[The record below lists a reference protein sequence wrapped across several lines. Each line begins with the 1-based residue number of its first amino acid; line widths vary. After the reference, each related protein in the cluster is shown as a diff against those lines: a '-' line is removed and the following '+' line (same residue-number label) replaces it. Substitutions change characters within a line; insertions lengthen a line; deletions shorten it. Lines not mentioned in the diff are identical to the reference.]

1 MACRNAVN
9 FRVTDVEGSTM
20 NQYDQQLVESL
31 SALMDGEATDL
42 ETRRL
47 LSVLSSSENPQAQL
61 LREKWQ
67 RYQAASSSISGGDV
81 STVDVSSSISLAI
94 EQEDRF
100 LETPLKKILGVS
112 GRFAVAASAALVAI
126 LGVQQFNQPLNL
138 TDETSSFAL
147 LDEAPLD
154 NYAGPVN
161 LYPANSFLPEN
172 TQVQAVSSE
181 RYSEKEVRRYLSY
194 ILNEHS
200 LIAPYVNSQE
210 ILSSAPMEQRGP
222 AKPAE

>member
-1 MACRNAVN
+1 MSHYN
-9 FRVTDVEGSTM
+9 E
-20 NQYDQQLVESL
+20 QLAEAL
-31 SALMDGEATDL
+31 SALMDGEATDI
-42 ETRRL
+42 EARRVL
-47 LSVLSSSENPQAQL
+47 KALSSSEDPEAQL

-67 RYQAASSSISGGDV
+67 RYQMVSSIAHGGDV
-81 STVDVSSSISLAI
+81 SNSDISSSIALAI
-94 EQEDRF
+94 EQEDGF

-138 TDETSSFAL
+138 SDETSSFAL

-181 RYSEKEVRRYLSY
+181 RYSEKEVRGYLSF
-194 ILNEHS
+194 ILNEHA

-210 ILSSAPMEQRGP
+210 MLSPARIEQRSP
-222 AKPAE
+222 AKSSE

>member
-1 MACRNAVN
+1 
-9 FRVTDVEGSTM
+9 M

-81 STVDVSSSISLAI
+81 SIVDVSSSISLAI